1 MMHKLKVTLFI
12 TFVITIFISLLG
24 ICYKNFYRLPNN
36 FNTEYTPLKLLH
48 VELELSS
55 NHTGSINLKNYFTTT
70 ANKHYSEVYS
80 FVTTVLL
87 TEGFHKIQYDI
98 PLPDT
103 LNYIRFDLG
112 EINRQFTMK
121 NLIIGN
127 KPVDILQKDSM
138 SLSDDLKITEI
149 KNDCVYMQVVGIDPY
164 FEINHDFINDNLSY
178 NEVLKISKFHKLF
191 RKYAYRFNDK
201 VLIYSLSLF
210 AVFLSFTYRKK
221 IIVPVLCL
229 IFFLTL
235 CYWEIMKKDAVDNFR
250 GDTLN
255 ALYKIFHSEYPV
267 TMIVISFGAA
277 SFCLKKWYWKLLT
290 SLPGLLTIALI
301 MADIFTY
308 SQFKTHIIISDI
320 FNFYKDGFDSIHI
333 VIHFIKRNW
342 FIIINFI
349 MALCLFIFM
358 SYAAKSDKKGRYQI
372 ILTAL
377 LLSAGIYLLPEPQST
392 LWDSMFDNILH
403 GGHASLN
410 AERQYSGNY
419 KYNEYEPVIRTLNG
433 LNLRKNVIVVMT
445 ESLSADESGLLN
457 GSYNN
462 LPNLDR
468 LAQDNLYFS
477 DYYSEGYNTDGGNFA
492 FLTSLP
498 YIHNGKKLSEYI
510 QSDHYY
516 SNSITK
522 LFSKYGYV
530 TNLFYTAS
538 PIGSLN
544 DIYNKLNF
552 TNQFDGNDSFYDN
565 SERLTFDSVPDGDL
579 FDYVISK
586 IDYIVGGEQPSFSL
600 IMTTTTHAPYIVP
613 KTHEKDFHKVI
624 RYVDQAIYDF
634 YLKLKERRFFDNG
647 LLIITGDHRAM
658 VPYSIQER
666 NKYGNFG
673 IARVP
678 LIIIGLKNN
687 SGITDVPFSHSS
699 LSGLLQYINLP
710 TVKMYDFNQLPVKQ
724 NDLLTE
730 SKPILYQVHEPA
742 DQVFVLLN
750 NKQYTVHLDG
760 DDTYIDD
767 CNDQNIRDQILKQ
780 ITWLRK

>member
-127 KPVDILQKDSM
+127 KSVNILQKDIL
-138 SLSDDLKITEI
+138 SLSPDLKITEI

-164 FEINHDFINDNLSY
+164 FEIKHNFINDNLSY
-178 NEVLKISKFHKLF
+178 NEVLRISEFHKLF
-191 RKYAYRFNDK
+191 RKYVYKFNDY
-201 VLIYSLSLF
+201 VLIYSLSLLAAF
-210 AVFLSFTYRKK
+210 ISFVYRKK
-221 IIVPVLCL
+221 IVVPVLCI
-229 IFFLTL
+229 IFFLIL
-235 CYWEIMKKDAVDNFR
+235 CYYQIMKKEAIDNFK

-255 ALYKIFHSEYPV
+255 ALYKIFYSEYPV

-301 MADIFTY
+301 CADIFTY

-342 FIIINFI
+342 FIVINLII
-349 MALCLFIFM
+349 ALCLFFFI
-358 SYAAKSDKKGRYQI
+358 SYVAKSDKKGRYQI

-377 LLSAGIYLLPEPQST
+377 LLSAGIYLLPKPQST
-392 LWDSMFDNILH
+392 LWDSMFDNILR
-403 GGHASLN
+403 GGRASIN
-410 AERQYSGNY
+410 AEKQYTESY
-419 KYNEYEPVIRTLNG
+419 KYNNYEPTIHTLNG

-445 ESLSADESGLLN
+445 ESLSADESELLN

-462 LPNLDR
+462 MPNLDK
-468 LAQDNLYFS
+468 LARENMYFS
-477 DYYSEGYNTDGGNFA
+477 DYYSEGYCTDTGNFA

-498 YIHNGKKLSEYI
+498 NIQGGKLL
-510 QSDHYY
+510 SDHYY

-522 LFSKYGYV
+522 RFSEYGYI

-538 PIGSLN
+538 PIGSIN

-586 IDYIVGGEQPSFSL
+586 IGYIAGEEQPSFSL
-600 IMTTTTHAPYIVP
+600 IMTTTSHGPYIVP
-613 KTHEKDFHKVI
+613 KTHEMNFHKTI

-634 YLKLKERRFFDNG
+634 YLKLKERRYFDNG
-647 LLIITGDHRAM
+647 ILIITGDHRAM
-658 VPYSIQER
+658 IPYSIQER

-678 LIIIGLKNN
+678 LIIIGLENN
-687 SGITDVPFSHSS
+687 LGITDVPFSHSS

-710 TVKMYDFNQLPVKQ
+710 VVKMYDFNQLPVRQ
-724 NDLLTE
+724 NNSLTE

-742 DQVFVLLN
+742 DLVFVLWN
-750 NKQYTVHLDG
+750 DKQYTVHLDG
-760 DDTYIDD
+760 DDTYIED
-767 CNDQNIRDQILKQ
+767 CSDQNILDQILKQ